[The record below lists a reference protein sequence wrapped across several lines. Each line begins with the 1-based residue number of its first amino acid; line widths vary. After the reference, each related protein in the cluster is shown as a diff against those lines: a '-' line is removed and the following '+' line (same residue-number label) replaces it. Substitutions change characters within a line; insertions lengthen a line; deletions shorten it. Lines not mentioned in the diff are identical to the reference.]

1 MYIHI
6 IHEKHNQ
13 GGHKVQTLSARS
25 IQTQVHPETK
35 MMFWFL
41 FASSRGAASRVK
53 IVRAL
58 QKQPYNAHQL
68 SQELSLD
75 YKAIKHH
82 LDTLEK
88 NNMIG
93 KFDAHY
99 GATYFLSTLFEEN
112 NTVFD
117 EITTKLNF

>member
-1 MYIHI
+1 MI
-6 IHEKHNQ
+6 KMQ
-13 GGHKVQTLSARS
+13 ALTLRS
-25 IQTQVHPETK
+25 LESQAHPQTK
-35 MMFWFL
+35 MVFWFL